1 MNRAP
6 NSEFGKRHARVRCRS
21 HRRSTVARPRG
32 GWCLPPWQER
42 GLFRWRLC
50 PAAGSWHPVRASCT
64 AWQTDSSGDRGRSV
78 RDAAAYALSHRFD
91 VTVFEARNHLG
102 GTRTHAMSPQG
113 SLDVSWATAVK
124 VPSTGSRSSPR
135 SATGVSRMCA
145 WSSAMD

>member
-1 MNRAP
+1 MNNDKPTAVVIGAGV
-6 NSEFGKRHARVRCRS
+6 SGM
-21 HRRSTVARPRG
+21 T
-32 GWCLPPWQER
+32 
-42 GLFRWRLC
+42 
-50 PAAGSWHPVRASCT
+50 AAH
-64 AWQTDSSGDRGRSV
+64 
-78 RDAAAYALSHRFD
+78 ALSHRFD